1 MVERVGAFL
10 LLGRRFILCPSFRSV
25 RGHIFDIK
33 GFRYHIGNQVRSPN
47 LKWFFGL
54 FEINSNLDL
63 LAGIRQQRKIP
74 EILNEQFTPKEKL
87 FTYRHV
93 VPKPFPVGYKII
105 EVFEDVMQGL
115 SSS

>member
-10 LLGRRFILCPSFRSV
+10 HLGRRFILCPSFRSV

-47 LKWFFGL
+47 LKCGKVDYITVGL

-74 EILNEQFTPKEKL
+74 EILTIKQFTPKEKL

-93 VPKPFPVGYKII
+93 VTKPFPVGYKSR
-105 EVFEDVMQGL
+105 GY
-115 SSS
+115 

>member
-10 LLGRRFILCPSFRSV
+10 HLGRRFILCPSFRSV

-47 LKWFFGL
+47 LKWGKVDYITVGL

-63 LAGIRQQRKIP
+63 LAGIRQQREIP

-93 VPKPFPVGYKII
+93 VPKPFPVGYKSR
-105 EVFEDVMQGL
+105 DY
-115 SSS
+115 